1 MPWFLFFTLF
11 FLSFFCFKISF
22 AVCPICTVAVAGGVE
37 LSRWLGVDDIII
49 GLWIG
54 GLAVSLILWTESWLD
69 KKNIKFK
76 GRIYIDFLFY
86 YLLIFIS
93 LYWGNLLNT
102 SYKIFVFPKILI
114 GIVLGSVSFWWGNEF
129 YIYLKE
135 KNGGRAYFPFQ
146 KVLMPIIPLFILSI
160 IFYFLLR

>member
-11 FLSFFCFKISF
+11 FLIFFYFKISF

-54 GLAVSLILWTESWLD
+54 GLAVSLILWTENWLD

-76 GRIYIDFLFY
+76 GRVYIDVLFY
-86 YLLIFIS
+86 YLLIFLS
-93 LYWGNLLNT
+93 LYWGNLFNT
-102 SYKIFVFPKILI
+102 SYKIFIFPKILI

-129 YIYLKE
+129 YVYLKE

-146 KVLMPIIPLFILSI
+146 KVLMPIIPLFILSVM
-160 IFYFLLR
+160 FYFLLR